1 MFRALPDKTLT
12 MRNDKCLGVKFR
24 NNAWRFCCVRTC

>member
-12 MRNDKCLGVKFR
+12 MLFKMLSC
-24 NNAWRFCCVRTC
+24 NAYYRTTF